1 MIVLSIPA
9 HWHVHIVFVIIAV
22 AALLMATNR
31 VRYDMIA
38 IMVMLALMLTGVT
51 TVGSALSGFGNTVVV
66 LIAGLLVVGEMLDR
80 TGVARFVGDW
90 IADHSQGSKTKLLI
104 MLMLACA
111 MLSAVMSS
119 TAVVAI
125 FIPIVMRIARH
136 TANNPGKLLLPMS
149 YAALVSGML
158 TLIATP
164 PNLVISGALSSQGF
178 QPLGFFSFSIMGAVV
193 LAGLMVYMVSVGKH
207 WLPDS
212 GKDET
217 LSVQRTIQALWDEYR
232 VNRELVYLQIGP
244 DSPLHGKTIAQSEL
258 YNRHGLRILDLSQ
271 RVRGWR
277 ELKAGVS
284 PDIVLHSDD
293 VLHVAIPADQLD
305 TVKQTYQLFG
315 FHPSQL
321 EAQYRSW
328 EFGAVSVLIHP
339 ESRLIGK
346 TIRETRFRDRYGL
359 DVFGV
364 RRNRGS
370 VEQFQDLIL
379 QPSDSLLVTGPWAKI
394 THLQQ
399 QNHDFVVLEKPAEA
413 SEVVPAFQKMPVA
426 LGITT
431 LMVLSSVFNWMPL
444 VASVL
449 IAALAA
455 VVTRC
460 LSAADAYRAIHWQSL
475 VLLAGML
482 PLADALQQTGGT
494 TLIVESLLHVAEGAS
509 PQTLLVMVFFITA
522 LLTNILSNTA
532 SAVLMAPIAISLA
545 QQLGVSPY
553 PLALTVLFAAS
564 AAFMTP
570 IASPIV
576 TLIVEPGKYRFS
588 DFIKLGTPML
598 LWVFSCCYL
607 LIPLFFPW

>member
-1 MIVLSIPA
+1 MFSVP
-9 HWHVHIVFVIIAV
+9 VHLHAQSVFIIIAV
-22 AALLMATNR
+22 AALLMTTNR
-31 VRYDMIA
+31 VRYDLIA
-38 IMVMLALMLTGVT
+38 VVVILALMLTGILPVNA
-51 TVGSALSGFGNTVVV
+51 ALSGFGNPVVI
-66 LIAGLLVVGEMLDR
+66 LIAGLLIVGEMLDR

-90 IADHSQGSKTKLLI
+90 IGEHSQGSQSRLLI

-111 MLSAVMSS
+111 LLSAVMSS

-125 FIPIVMRIARH
+125 FIPIVMRIARRSH
-136 TANNPGKLLLPMS
+136 GGAGQLLLPMS

-164 PNLVISGALSSQGF
+164 PNLVISGELSNQGF
-178 QPLGFFSFSIMGAVV
+178 QPLGFFSFSAIGIVV
-193 LAGLMVYMVSVGKH
+193 LAGLMLYMVVIGKH
-207 WLPDS
+207 WLPKADS
-212 GKDET
+212 TDT
-217 LSVQRTIQALWDEYR
+217 TSMRRSIQALWDEYR
-232 VNRELVYLQIGP
+232 VDRELIYLQIGP

-258 YNRHGLRILDLSQ
+258 YKRYGLRVLDLSQ

-293 VLHVAIPADQLD
+293 VLHVAIPSSQLD
-305 TVKQTYQLFG
+305 EAKQANQLFV

-321 EAQYRSW
+321 ETQYRSW

-339 ESRLIGK
+339 DSKLIGK
-346 TIRETRFRDRYGL
+346 SIREAQFRDRYGL

-364 RRNRGS
+364 RRNRQS
-370 VEQFQDLIL
+370 IEHFQDLLL
-379 QPSDSLLVTGPWAKI
+379 QPSDSLLVTGPWARI

-399 QNHDFVVLEKPAEA
+399 QNHDFVVLETPAEA
-413 SEVVPAFQKMPVA
+413 SDVVPAFQKMPAA
-426 LGITT
+426 LIITT
-431 LMVLSSVFNWMPL
+431 LMVLSSVFNWLPL

-449 IAALAA
+449 LAAIAAI
-455 VVTRC
+455 VTRC
-460 LSAADAYRAIHWQSL
+460 LNAADAYRAIHWQSL

-494 TLIVESLLHVAEGAS
+494 GMIVDGLLGIAENAS
-509 PQTLLVMVFFITA
+509 AQTVLVMVFFLTA
-522 LLTNILSNTA
+522 LMTNILSNTA

-553 PLALTVLFAAS
+553 PLAITVLFAAS

-588 DFIKLGTPML
+588 DFIRLGSPML
-598 LWVFSCCYL
+598 LWVFACCYL
-607 LIPLFFPW
+607 LIPIAFPW

>member
-1 MIVLSIPA
+1 MFSVP
-9 HWHVHIVFVIIAV
+9 VHLHAQSVFIIIAV
-22 AALLMATNR
+22 AALLMTTNR
-31 VRYDMIA
+31 VRYDLIA
-38 IMVMLALMLTGVT
+38 VVVILALMLTGILPVNA
-51 TVGSALSGFGNTVVV
+51 ALSGFGNPVVI
-66 LIAGLLVVGEMLDR
+66 LIAGLLIVGEMLDR

-90 IADHSQGSKTKLLI
+90 IGEHSQGSQSRLLI

-111 MLSAVMSS
+111 LLSAVMSS

-125 FIPIVMRIARH
+125 FIPIVMRIARRSH
-136 TANNPGKLLLPMS
+136 GGAGQLLLPMS

-164 PNLVISGALSSQGF
+164 PNLVISGELSNQGF
-178 QPLGFFSFSIMGAVV
+178 QPLGFFSFSAIGIVV
-193 LAGLMVYMVSVGKH
+193 LAGLMLYMVVIGKH
-207 WLPDS
+207 WLPKADS
-212 GKDET
+212 TDT
-217 LSVQRTIQALWDEYR
+217 TSMRRSIQALWDEYR
-232 VNRELVYLQIGP
+232 VDRELIYLQIGP

-258 YNRHGLRILDLSQ
+258 YKRYGLRVLDLSQ

-293 VLHVAIPADQLD
+293 VLHVAIPSSQLD
-305 TVKQTYQLFG
+305 EAKQANQLFV

-321 EAQYRSW
+321 ETQYRSW

-339 ESRLIGK
+339 DSKLIGK
-346 TIRETRFRDRYGL
+346 SIREAQFRDRYGL

-364 RRNRGS
+364 RRNRQS
-370 VEQFQDLIL
+370 IEHFQDLLL
-379 QPSDSLLVTGPWAKI
+379 QPSDSLLVTGPWARI

-399 QNHDFVVLEKPAEA
+399 QNHDFVVLETPAEA
-413 SEVVPAFQKMPVA
+413 SDVVPAFQKMPAA
-426 LGITT
+426 LIITT
-431 LMVLSSVFNWMPL
+431 LMVLSSVFNWLPL

-449 IAALAA
+449 LAAIAAI
-455 VVTRC
+455 VTRC
-460 LSAADAYRAIHWQSL
+460 LNAADAYRAIHWQSL

-494 TLIVESLLHVAEGAS
+494 GMIVDGLLGIAENAS
-509 PQTLLVMVFFITA
+509 AQTVLVMVFFLTA
-522 LLTNILSNTA
+522 LMTNILSNTA

-553 PLALTVLFAAS
+553 PLAITVLFAAS

-588 DFIKLGTPML
+588 DFIRLGSPML
-598 LWVFSCCYL
+598 LWVFACCYV
-607 LIPLFFPW
+607 LIPIAFPW

>member
-1 MIVLSIPA
+1 MFSVP
-9 HWHVHIVFVIIAV
+9 VHLHAQSVFIIIAV
-22 AALLMATNR
+22 AALLMTTNR
-31 VRYDMIA
+31 VRYDLIA
-38 IMVMLALMLTGVT
+38 VVVILALMLTGILPVNA
-51 TVGSALSGFGNTVVV
+51 ALSGFGNPVVI
-66 LIAGLLVVGEMLDR
+66 LIAGLLIVGEMLDR

-90 IADHSQGSKTKLLI
+90 IGEHSQGSQSRLLI

-111 MLSAVMSS
+111 LLSAVMSS

-125 FIPIVMRIARH
+125 FIPIVMRIARRSH
-136 TANNPGKLLLPMS
+136 GGAGQLLLPMS

-164 PNLVISGALSSQGF
+164 PNLVISGELSNQGF
-178 QPLGFFSFSIMGAVV
+178 QPLGFFSFSAIGIVV
-193 LAGLMVYMVSVGKH
+193 LAGLMLYMVVIGKH
-207 WLPDS
+207 LLPKADS
-212 GKDET
+212 TDT
-217 LSVQRTIQALWDEYR
+217 TSMRRSIQALWDEYR
-232 VNRELVYLQIGP
+232 VDRELIYLQIGP

-258 YNRHGLRILDLSQ
+258 YKRYGLRVLDLSQ

-293 VLHVAIPADQLD
+293 VLHVAIPSSQLD
-305 TVKQTYQLFG
+305 EAKQANQLFV

-321 EAQYRSW
+321 ETQYRSW

-339 ESRLIGK
+339 DSKLIGK
-346 TIRETRFRDRYGL
+346 SIREAQFRDRYGL

-364 RRNRGS
+364 RRNRQS
-370 VEQFQDLIL
+370 IEHFQDLLL
-379 QPSDSLLVTGPWAKI
+379 QPSDSLLVTGPWARI

-399 QNHDFVVLEKPAEA
+399 QNHDFVVLETPAEA
-413 SEVVPAFQKMPVA
+413 SDVVPAFQKMPSA
-426 LGITT
+426 LIITT
-431 LMVLSSVFNWMPL
+431 LMVLSSVFNWLPL

-449 IAALAA
+449 LAAIAAI
-455 VVTRC
+455 VTRC
-460 LSAADAYRAIHWQSL
+460 LNAADAYRAIHWQSL

-494 TLIVESLLHVAEGAS
+494 GMIVDGLLGIAENAS
-509 PQTLLVMVFFITA
+509 AQTVLVMVFFLTA
-522 LLTNILSNTA
+522 LMTNILSNTA

-553 PLALTVLFAAS
+553 PLAITVLFAAS

-588 DFIKLGTPML
+588 DFIRLGSPML
-598 LWVFSCCYL
+598 LWVFACCYV
-607 LIPLFFPW
+607 LIPIAFPW

>member
-1 MIVLSIPA
+1 MFSVP
-9 HWHVHIVFVIIAV
+9 VHLHAQSVFIIIAV
-22 AALLMATNR
+22 AALLMTTNR
-31 VRYDMIA
+31 VRYDLIA
-38 IMVMLALMLTGVT
+38 VVVILALMLTGILPVNA
-51 TVGSALSGFGNTVVV
+51 ALSGFGNPVVI
-66 LIAGLLVVGEMLDR
+66 LIAGLLIVGEMLDR

-90 IADHSQGSKTKLLI
+90 IGEHSQGSQSRLLI

-111 MLSAVMSS
+111 LLSAVMSS

-125 FIPIVMRIARH
+125 FIPIVMRIARRSH
-136 TANNPGKLLLPMS
+136 GGAGQLLLPMS

-164 PNLVISGALSSQGF
+164 PNLVISGELSNQGF
-178 QPLGFFSFSIMGAVV
+178 QPLGFFSFSAIGIVV
-193 LAGLMVYMVSVGKH
+193 LAGLMLYMVVVGKH
-207 WLPDS
+207 WLPKADS
-212 GKDET
+212 TDT
-217 LSVQRTIQALWDEYR
+217 ASMRRSIQALWDEYR
-232 VNRELVYLQIGP
+232 VDRELIYLQIGP

-258 YNRHGLRILDLSQ
+258 YKRYGLRVLDLSQ

-293 VLHVAIPADQLD
+293 VLHVAIPASQLD
-305 TVKQTYQLFG
+305 EAKQANQLFV

-321 EAQYRSW
+321 ETQYRSW

-339 ESRLIGK
+339 DSKLIGK
-346 TIRETRFRDRYGL
+346 SIREAQFRDRYGL

-364 RRNRGS
+364 RRNRQS
-370 VEQFQDLIL
+370 IEHFQDLLL
-379 QPSDSLLVTGPWAKI
+379 QPSDSLLVTGPWARI

-399 QNHDFVVLEKPAEA
+399 QNHDFVVLETPAEA
-413 SEVVPAFQKMPVA
+413 SDVVPAFQKMPAA
-426 LGITT
+426 LIITT
-431 LMVLSSVFNWMPL
+431 LMVLSSVFNWLPL

-449 IAALAA
+449 LAAIAAI
-455 VVTRC
+455 VTRC
-460 LSAADAYRAIHWQSL
+460 LNAADAYRAIHWQSL

-494 TLIVESLLHVAEGAS
+494 GMIVDGLLGIAENAS
-509 PQTLLVMVFFITA
+509 AQTVLVMVFFLTA
-522 LLTNILSNTA
+522 LMTNILSNTA

-553 PLALTVLFAAS
+553 PLAITVLFAAS

-588 DFIKLGTPML
+588 DFIRLGSPML
-598 LWVFSCCYL
+598 LWVFACCYV
-607 LIPLFFPW
+607 LIPIAFPW

>member
-1 MIVLSIPA
+1 MT
-9 HWHVHIVFVIIAV
+9 
-22 AALLMATNR
+22 TNR
-31 VRYDMIA
+31 VRYDLIA
-38 IMVMLALMLTGVT
+38 VVVILALMLTGILPVNA
-51 TVGSALSGFGNTVVV
+51 ALSGFGNPVVI
-66 LIAGLLVVGEMLDR
+66 LIAGLLIVGEMLDR

-90 IADHSQGSKTKLLI
+90 IGEHSQGSQSRLLI

-111 MLSAVMSS
+111 LLSAVMSS

-125 FIPIVMRIARH
+125 FIPIVMRIARRNH
-136 TANNPGKLLLPMS
+136 GGAGQLLLPMS

-164 PNLVISGALSSQGF
+164 PNLVISGELSNQGF
-178 QPLGFFSFSIMGAVV
+178 QPLEFFSFSAIGIVV
-193 LAGLMVYMVSVGKH
+193 LAGLMLYMVVIGRH
-207 WLPDS
+207 WLPKADS
-212 GKDET
+212 TDT
-217 LSVQRTIQALWDEYR
+217 TSMRRSIQALWDEYR
-232 VNRELVYLQIGP
+232 VDRELIYLQIGP

-258 YNRHGLRILDLSQ
+258 YKRYGLRVLDLSQ

-293 VLHVAIPADQLD
+293 VLHVAIPASQLD
-305 TVKQTYQLFG
+305 EAKQANQLFV

-321 EAQYRSW
+321 ETQYRSW

-339 ESRLIGK
+339 DSKLIGK
-346 TIRETRFRDRYGL
+346 SIREAQFRDRYGL

-364 RRNRGS
+364 RRNRQS
-370 VEQFQDLIL
+370 IEHFQDLLL
-379 QPSDSLLVTGPWAKI
+379 QPSDSLLVTGPWARI

-399 QNHDFVVLEKPAEA
+399 QNHDFVVLETPAEA
-413 SEVVPAFQKMPVA
+413 SDVVPAFQKMPAA
-426 LGITT
+426 LIITT
-431 LMVLSSVFNWMPL
+431 LMVLSSVFNWLPL

-449 IAALAA
+449 LAAIAAI
-455 VVTRC
+455 VTRC
-460 LSAADAYRAIHWQSL
+460 LNAADAYRAIHWQSL

-482 PLADALQQTGGT
+482 PLADALQLTGGT
-494 TLIVESLLHVAEGAS
+494 GVIVDGLLGVAENAS
-509 PQTLLVMVFFITA
+509 AQTVLVMVFFLTA
-522 LLTNILSNTA
+522 LMTNILSNTA

-553 PLALTVLFAAS
+553 PLAITVLFAAS

-588 DFIKLGTPML
+588 DFIRLGSPML
-598 LWVFSCCYL
+598 LWVFACCYV
-607 LIPLFFPW
+607 LIPIAFPW

>member
-1 MIVLSIPA
+1 MFSVP
-9 HWHVHIVFVIIAV
+9 VHLHAQSVFIIIAV
-22 AALLMATNR
+22 AALLMTTNR
-31 VRYDMIA
+31 VRYDLIA
-38 IMVMLALMLTGVT
+38 VVVILALMLTGILPVNA
-51 TVGSALSGFGNTVVV
+51 ALSGFGNPVVI
-66 LIAGLLVVGEMLDR
+66 LIAGLLIVGEMLDR

-90 IADHSQGSKTKLLI
+90 IGEHSQGSQSRLLI

-111 MLSAVMSS
+111 LLSAVMSS

-125 FIPIVMRIARH
+125 FIPIVMRIARRSH
-136 TANNPGKLLLPMS
+136 SGAGQLLLPMS

-164 PNLVISGALSSQGF
+164 PNLVISGELSNQGF
-178 QPLGFFSFSIMGAVV
+178 QPLGFFSFSAIGIVV
-193 LAGLMVYMVSVGKH
+193 LAGLMLYMVVIGKH
-207 WLPDS
+207 WLPKADS
-212 GKDET
+212 TDT
-217 LSVQRTIQALWDEYR
+217 ASVRRSIQALWDEYR
-232 VNRELVYLQIGP
+232 VDRELIYLQIGP

-258 YNRHGLRILDLSQ
+258 YKRYGLRVLDLSQ

-293 VLHVAIPADQLD
+293 VLHVAIPSSQLD
-305 TVKQTYQLFG
+305 EAKQANQLFV

-321 EAQYRSW
+321 ETQYRSW

-339 ESRLIGK
+339 DSKLIGK
-346 TIRETRFRDRYGL
+346 SIREAQFRDRYGL

-364 RRNRGS
+364 RRNRQS
-370 VEQFQDLIL
+370 IEHFQDLLL
-379 QPSDSLLVTGPWAKI
+379 QPSDSLLVTGPWARI

-399 QNHDFVVLEKPAEA
+399 QNHDFVVLETPAEA
-413 SEVVPAFQKMPVA
+413 SDVVPAFQKMPAA
-426 LGITT
+426 LIITT
-431 LMVLSSVFNWMPL
+431 LMVLSSVFNWLPL

-449 IAALAA
+449 LAAIAAI
-455 VVTRC
+455 VTRC
-460 LSAADAYRAIHWQSL
+460 LNAADAYRAIHWQSL

-494 TLIVESLLHVAEGAS
+494 GMIVDGLLGIAENAS
-509 PQTLLVMVFFITA
+509 AQTVLVMVFFLTA
-522 LLTNILSNTA
+522 LMTNILSNTA

-553 PLALTVLFAAS
+553 PLAITVLFAAS

-588 DFIKLGTPML
+588 DFIRLGSPML
-598 LWVFSCCYL
+598 LWVFACCYV
-607 LIPLFFPW
+607 LIPMAFPW

>member
-1 MIVLSIPA
+1 MFSVP
-9 HWHVHIVFVIIAV
+9 VHLHAQSVFIIIAV
-22 AALLMATNR
+22 AALLMTTNR
-31 VRYDMIA
+31 VRYDLIA
-38 IMVMLALMLTGVT
+38 VVVILALMLTGILPVNA
-51 TVGSALSGFGNTVVV
+51 ALSGFGNPVVI
-66 LIAGLLVVGEMLDR
+66 LIAGLLIVGEMLDR

-90 IADHSQGSKTKLLI
+90 IGEHSQGSQSRLLI

-111 MLSAVMSS
+111 LLSAVMSS

-125 FIPIVMRIARH
+125 FIPIVMRIARRSH
-136 TANNPGKLLLPMS
+136 GGAGQLLLPMS

-164 PNLVISGALSSQGF
+164 PNLVISGELSNQGF
-178 QPLGFFSFSIMGAVV
+178 QPLGFFSFSAIGIVV
-193 LAGLMVYMVSVGKH
+193 LAGLMLYMVVIGKH
-207 WLPDS
+207 LLPKADS
-212 GKDET
+212 TDT
-217 LSVQRTIQALWDEYR
+217 TSMRRSIQALWDEYR
-232 VNRELVYLQIGP
+232 VDRELIYLQIGP

-258 YNRHGLRILDLSQ
+258 YKRYGLRVLDLSQ

-293 VLHVAIPADQLD
+293 VLHVAIPSSQLD
-305 TVKQTYQLFG
+305 EAKQANQLFV

-321 EAQYRSW
+321 ETQYRSW

-339 ESRLIGK
+339 DSKLIGK
-346 TIRETRFRDRYGL
+346 SIREAQFRDRYGL

-364 RRNRGS
+364 RRNRQS
-370 VEQFQDLIL
+370 IEHFQDLLL
-379 QPSDSLLVTGPWAKI
+379 QPSDSLLVTGPWARI

-399 QNHDFVVLEKPAEA
+399 QNHDFVVLETPAEA
-413 SEVVPAFQKMPVA
+413 SDVVPAFQKMPAA
-426 LGITT
+426 LIITT
-431 LMVLSSVFNWMPL
+431 LMVLSSVFNWLPL

-449 IAALAA
+449 LAAIAAI
-455 VVTRC
+455 VTRC
-460 LSAADAYRAIHWQSL
+460 LNAADAYRAIHWQSL

-494 TLIVESLLHVAEGAS
+494 GVIVDGLLSIAENAS
-509 PQTLLVMVFFITA
+509 AQTVLVMVFFLTA
-522 LLTNILSNTA
+522 LMTNILSNTA

-553 PLALTVLFAAS
+553 PLAITVLFAAS

-588 DFIKLGTPML
+588 DFIRLGSPML
-598 LWVFSCCYL
+598 LWVFACCYV
-607 LIPLFFPW
+607 LIPIAFPW

>member
-1 MIVLSIPA
+1 MFSVP
-9 HWHVHIVFVIIAV
+9 VHLHAQSVFIIIAV
-22 AALLMATNR
+22 AALLMTTNR
-31 VRYDMIA
+31 VRYDLIA
-38 IMVMLALMLTGVT
+38 VVVILALMLTGILPVNA
-51 TVGSALSGFGNTVVV
+51 ALSGFGNPVVI
-66 LIAGLLVVGEMLDR
+66 LIAGLLIVGEMLDR

-90 IADHSQGSKTKLLI
+90 IGEHSQGSQSRLLI

-111 MLSAVMSS
+111 LLSAVMSS

-125 FIPIVMRIARH
+125 FIPIVMRIARRSH
-136 TANNPGKLLLPMS
+136 GGAGQLLLPMS

-164 PNLVISGALSSQGF
+164 PNLVISGELSNQGF
-178 QPLGFFSFSIMGAVV
+178 QPLGFFSFSAIGIVV
-193 LAGLMVYMVSVGKH
+193 LAGLMLYMVVVGKH
-207 WLPDS
+207 WLPKADS
-212 GKDET
+212 TDT
-217 LSVQRTIQALWDEYR
+217 TSMRRSIQALWDEYR
-232 VNRELVYLQIGP
+232 VDRELIYLQIGP

-258 YNRHGLRILDLSQ
+258 YKRYGLRVLDLSQ

-293 VLHVAIPADQLD
+293 VLHVAIPASQLD
-305 TVKQTYQLFG
+305 EAKQANQLFV

-321 EAQYRSW
+321 ETQYRSW

-339 ESRLIGK
+339 DSKLIGK
-346 TIRETRFRDRYGL
+346 SIREAQFRDRYGL

-364 RRNRGS
+364 RRNRQS
-370 VEQFQDLIL
+370 IEHFQDLLL
-379 QPSDSLLVTGPWAKI
+379 QPSDSLLVTGPWARI

-399 QNHDFVVLEKPAEA
+399 QNHDFVVLETPAEA
-413 SEVVPAFQKMPVA
+413 SDVVPAFQKMPAA
-426 LGITT
+426 LIITT
-431 LMVLSSVFNWMPL
+431 LMVLSSVFNWLPL

-449 IAALAA
+449 LAAIAAI
-455 VVTRC
+455 VTRC
-460 LSAADAYRAIHWQSL
+460 LNAADAYRAIHWQSL

-494 TLIVESLLHVAEGAS
+494 GVIVDGLLNIAENAS
-509 PQTLLVMVFFITA
+509 AQTVLVMVFFLTA
-522 LLTNILSNTA
+522 LMTNILSNTA

-553 PLALTVLFAAS
+553 PLAITVLFAAS

-588 DFIKLGTPML
+588 DFIRLGSPML
-598 LWVFSCCYL
+598 LWVFACCYV
-607 LIPLFFPW
+607 LIPIAFPW

>member
-1 MIVLSIPA
+1 MFSVP
-9 HWHVHIVFVIIAV
+9 VHLHAQSVFIIIAV
-22 AALLMATNR
+22 AALLMTTNR
-31 VRYDMIA
+31 VRYDLIA
-38 IMVMLALMLTGVT
+38 VVVILALMLTGILPVNA
-51 TVGSALSGFGNTVVV
+51 ALSGFGNPVVI
-66 LIAGLLVVGEMLDR
+66 LIAGLLIVGEMLDR

-90 IADHSQGSKTKLLI
+90 IGEHSQGSQSRLLI

-111 MLSAVMSS
+111 LLSAVMSS

-125 FIPIVMRIARH
+125 FIPIVMRIARRSH
-136 TANNPGKLLLPMS
+136 GGAGQLLLPMS

-164 PNLVISGALSSQGF
+164 PNLVISGELSNQGF
-178 QPLGFFSFSIMGAVV
+178 QPLGFFSFSAIGIVV
-193 LAGLMVYMVSVGKH
+193 LAGLMLYMVVIGKH
-207 WLPDS
+207 LLPKADS
-212 GKDET
+212 TDT
-217 LSVQRTIQALWDEYR
+217 TSMRRSIQALWDEYR
-232 VNRELVYLQIGP
+232 VDRELIYLQIGP

-258 YNRHGLRILDLSQ
+258 YKRYGLRVLDLSQ

-293 VLHVAIPADQLD
+293 VLHVAIPSSQLD
-305 TVKQTYQLFG
+305 EAKQANQLFV

-321 EAQYRSW
+321 ETQYRSW

-339 ESRLIGK
+339 DSKLIGK
-346 TIRETRFRDRYGL
+346 SIREAQFRDRYGL

-364 RRNRGS
+364 RRNRQS
-370 VEQFQDLIL
+370 IEHFQDLLL
-379 QPSDSLLVTGPWAKI
+379 QPSDSLLVTGPWARI

-399 QNHDFVVLEKPAEA
+399 QNHDFVVLETPAEA
-413 SEVVPAFQKMPVA
+413 SDVVPAFQKMPA
-426 LGITT
+426 AMIITT
-431 LMVLSSVFNWMPL
+431 LMVLSSVFNWLPL

-449 IAALAA
+449 LAAIAAI
-455 VVTRC
+455 VTRC
-460 LSAADAYRAIHWQSL
+460 LNAADAYRAIHWQSL

-494 TLIVESLLHVAEGAS
+494 GMIVDGLLGIAENAS
-509 PQTLLVMVFFITA
+509 AQTVLVMVFFLTA
-522 LLTNILSNTA
+522 LMTNILSNTA

-553 PLALTVLFAAS
+553 PLAITVLFAAS

-588 DFIKLGTPML
+588 DFIRLGSPML
-598 LWVFSCCYL
+598 LWVFACCYV
-607 LIPLFFPW
+607 LIPIAFPW

>member
-1 MIVLSIPA
+1 MFSVP
-9 HWHVHIVFVIIAV
+9 VHLHAQSVFIIIAA
-22 AALLMATNR
+22 AALLMTTNR
-31 VRYDMIA
+31 VRYDLIA
-38 IMVMLALMLTGVT
+38 VVVILALMLTGILPVNA
-51 TVGSALSGFGNTVVV
+51 ALSGFGNPVVI
-66 LIAGLLVVGEMLDR
+66 LIAGLLIVGEMLDR

-90 IADHSQGSKTKLLI
+90 IGEHSQGSQSRLLI

-111 MLSAVMSS
+111 LLSAVMSS

-125 FIPIVMRIARH
+125 FIPIVMRIARRSH
-136 TANNPGKLLLPMS
+136 GGAGQLLLPMS

-164 PNLVISGALSSQGF
+164 PNLVISGELSNQGF
-178 QPLGFFSFSIMGAVV
+178 QPLGFFSFSAIGIVV
-193 LAGLMVYMVSVGKH
+193 LAGLMLYMVVIGKH
-207 WLPDS
+207 LLPKADS
-212 GKDET
+212 TDT
-217 LSVQRTIQALWDEYR
+217 TSMRRSIQALWDEYR
-232 VNRELVYLQIGP
+232 VDRELIYLQIGP

-258 YNRHGLRILDLSQ
+258 YKRYGLRVLDLSQ

-293 VLHVAIPADQLD
+293 VLHVAIPSSQLD
-305 TVKQTYQLFG
+305 EAKQANQLFV

-321 EAQYRSW
+321 ETQYRSW

-339 ESRLIGK
+339 DSKLIGK
-346 TIRETRFRDRYGL
+346 SIREAQFRDRYGL

-364 RRNRGS
+364 RRNRQS
-370 VEQFQDLIL
+370 IEHFQDLLL
-379 QPSDSLLVTGPWAKI
+379 QPSDSLLVTGPWARI

-399 QNHDFVVLEKPAEA
+399 QNHDFVVLETPAEA
-413 SEVVPAFQKMPVA
+413 SDVVPAFQKMPAA
-426 LGITT
+426 LIITT
-431 LMVLSSVFNWMPL
+431 LMVLSSVFNWLPL

-449 IAALAA
+449 LAAIAAI
-455 VVTRC
+455 VTRC
-460 LSAADAYRAIHWQSL
+460 LNAADAYRAIHWQSL

-494 TLIVESLLHVAEGAS
+494 GMIVDGLLGIAENAS
-509 PQTLLVMVFFITA
+509 AQTVLVMVFFLTA
-522 LLTNILSNTA
+522 LMTNILSNTA

-553 PLALTVLFAAS
+553 PLAITVLFAAS

-588 DFIKLGTPML
+588 DFIRLGSPML
-598 LWVFSCCYL
+598 LWVFACCYV
-607 LIPLFFPW
+607 LIPIAFPW

>member
-1 MIVLSIPA
+1 MFSVP
-9 HWHVHIVFVIIAV
+9 VHLHAQSVFIIIAV
-22 AALLMATNR
+22 AALLMTTNR
-31 VRYDMIA
+31 VRYDLIA
-38 IMVMLALMLTGVT
+38 VVVILALMLTGILPVNA
-51 TVGSALSGFGNTVVV
+51 ALSGFGNPVVI
-66 LIAGLLVVGEMLDR
+66 LIAGLLIVGEMLDR

-90 IADHSQGSKTKLLI
+90 IGEHSQGSQSRLLI

-111 MLSAVMSS
+111 LLSAVMSS

-125 FIPIVMRIARH
+125 FIPIVMRIARRSH
-136 TANNPGKLLLPMS
+136 GGAGQLLLPMS

-164 PNLVISGALSSQGF
+164 PNLVISGELSNQGF
-178 QPLGFFSFSIMGAVV
+178 QPLGFFSFSAIGIVV
-193 LAGLMVYMVSVGKH
+193 LAGLMLYMVVIGKH
-207 WLPDS
+207 LLPKADS
-212 GKDET
+212 TDT
-217 LSVQRTIQALWDEYR
+217 TSMRRSIQALWDEYR
-232 VNRELVYLQIGP
+232 VDRELIYLQIGP

-258 YNRHGLRILDLSQ
+258 YKRYGLRVLDLSQ

-293 VLHVAIPADQLD
+293 VLHVAIPSSQLD
-305 TVKQTYQLFG
+305 EAKQANQLFV

-321 EAQYRSW
+321 ETQYRSW

-339 ESRLIGK
+339 DSKLIGK
-346 TIRETRFRDRYGL
+346 SIREAQFRDRYGL

-364 RRNRGS
+364 RRNRQS
-370 VEQFQDLIL
+370 IEHFQDLLL
-379 QPSDSLLVTGPWAKI
+379 QPSDSLLVTGPWARI

-399 QNHDFVVLEKPAEA
+399 QNHDFVVLETPAEA
-413 SEVVPAFQKMPVA
+413 SDVVPAFQKMPAA
-426 LGITT
+426 LIITT
-431 LMVLSSVFNWMPL
+431 LMVLSSVFNWLPL

-449 IAALAA
+449 LAAIAAI
-455 VVTRC
+455 VTRC
-460 LSAADAYRAIHWQSL
+460 LNAADAYRAIHWQSL

-494 TLIVESLLHVAEGAS
+494 GVIVDGLLGIAENAS
-509 PQTLLVMVFFITA
+509 AQTVLVMVFFLTA
-522 LLTNILSNTA
+522 LMTNILSNTA

-553 PLALTVLFAAS
+553 PLAITVLFAAS

-588 DFIKLGTPML
+588 DFIRLGSPML
-598 LWVFSCCYL
+598 LWVFACCYV
-607 LIPLFFPW
+607 LIPIAFPW

>member
-1 MIVLSIPA
+1 MFSVP
-9 HWHVHIVFVIIAV
+9 VHLHAQSVFLIIAV
-22 AALLMATNR
+22 AALLMTTNR
-31 VRYDMIA
+31 VRYDLIA
-38 IMVMLALMLTGVT
+38 VVVILALMLTGILPVNA
-51 TVGSALSGFGNTVVV
+51 ALSGFGNPVVI
-66 LIAGLLVVGEMLDR
+66 LIAGLLIVGEMLDR
-80 TGVARFVGDW
+80 AGVARFVGDW
-90 IADHSQGSKTKLLI
+90 IGEHSQGSQSRLLI

-111 MLSAVMSS
+111 LLSAVMSS

-125 FIPIVMRIARH
+125 FIPIVMRIARRSH
-136 TANNPGKLLLPMS
+136 GGAGQLLLPMS

-164 PNLVISGALSSQGF
+164 PNLVISGELSNQGF
-178 QPLGFFSFSIMGAVV
+178 QPLGFFSFSAIGIVV
-193 LAGLMVYMVSVGKH
+193 LAGLMLYMVVIGKH
-207 WLPDS
+207 LLPKADS
-212 GKDET
+212 TDT
-217 LSVQRTIQALWDEYR
+217 TSMRRSIQALWDEYR
-232 VNRELVYLQIGP
+232 VDRELIYLQIGP

-258 YNRHGLRILDLSQ
+258 YKRYGLRVLDLSQ

-293 VLHVAIPADQLD
+293 VLHVAIPSSQLD
-305 TVKQTYQLFG
+305 EAKQANQLFV

-321 EAQYRSW
+321 ETQYRSW

-339 ESRLIGK
+339 DSKLIGK
-346 TIRETRFRDRYGL
+346 SIREAQFRDRYGL

-364 RRNRGS
+364 RRNRQS
-370 VEQFQDLIL
+370 IEHFQDLLL
-379 QPSDSLLVTGPWAKI
+379 QPSDSLLVTGPWARI

-399 QNHDFVVLEKPAEA
+399 QNHDFVVLETPAEA
-413 SEVVPAFQKMPVA
+413 SDVVPAFQKMPAA
-426 LGITT
+426 LIITT
-431 LMVLSSVFNWMPL
+431 LMVLSSVFNWLPL

-449 IAALAA
+449 LAAIAAI
-455 VVTRC
+455 VTRC
-460 LSAADAYRAIHWQSL
+460 LNAADAYRAIHWQSL

-494 TLIVESLLHVAEGAS
+494 GVIVDGLLSIAENAS
-509 PQTLLVMVFFITA
+509 AQTVLVMVFFLTA
-522 LLTNILSNTA
+522 LMTNILSNTA

-553 PLALTVLFAAS
+553 PLAITVLFAVS

-588 DFIKLGTPML
+588 DFIRLGSPML
-598 LWVFSCCYL
+598 LWVFACCYL
-607 LIPLFFPW
+607 LIPIAFPW

>member
-1 MIVLSIPA
+1 MFSVP
-9 HWHVHIVFVIIAV
+9 VHLHAQSVFIIIAV
-22 AALLMATNR
+22 AALLMTTNR
-31 VRYDMIA
+31 VRYDLIA
-38 IMVMLALMLTGVT
+38 VVVILALMLTGILPVNA
-51 TVGSALSGFGNTVVV
+51 ALSGFGNPVVI
-66 LIAGLLVVGEMLDR
+66 LIAGLLIVGEMLDR

-90 IADHSQGSKTKLLI
+90 IGEHSQGSQSRLLI

-111 MLSAVMSS
+111 LLSAVMSS

-125 FIPIVMRIARH
+125 FIPIVMRIARRSH
-136 TANNPGKLLLPMS
+136 GGAGQLLLPMS

-164 PNLVISGALSSQGF
+164 PNLVISGELSNQGF
-178 QPLGFFSFSIMGAVV
+178 QPLGFFSFSAIGIVV
-193 LAGLMVYMVSVGKH
+193 LAGLMLYMVVIGKH
-207 WLPDS
+207 LLPKADS
-212 GKDET
+212 TDT
-217 LSVQRTIQALWDEYR
+217 TSMRRSIQALWDEYR
-232 VNRELVYLQIGP
+232 VDRELIYLQIGP

-258 YNRHGLRILDLSQ
+258 YKRYGLRVLDLSQ

-293 VLHVAIPADQLD
+293 VLHVAIPSSQLD
-305 TVKQTYQLFG
+305 EAKQANQLFV

-321 EAQYRSW
+321 ETQYRSW

-339 ESRLIGK
+339 DSKLIGK
-346 TIRETRFRDRYGL
+346 SIREAQFRDRYGL

-364 RRNRGS
+364 RRNRQS
-370 VEQFQDLIL
+370 IEHFQDLLL
-379 QPSDSLLVTGPWAKI
+379 QPSDSLLVTGPWARI

-399 QNHDFVVLEKPAEA
+399 QNHDFVVLETPAEA
-413 SEVVPAFQKMPVA
+413 SDVVPAFQKTPAA
-426 LGITT
+426 LIITT
-431 LMVLSSVFNWMPL
+431 LMVLSSVFNWLPL

-449 IAALAA
+449 LAAIAAI
-455 VVTRC
+455 VTRC
-460 LSAADAYRAIHWQSL
+460 LNAADAYRAIHWQSL

-494 TLIVESLLHVAEGAS
+494 GVIVDGLLSIAENAS
-509 PQTLLVMVFFITA
+509 AQTVLVMVFFLTA
-522 LLTNILSNTA
+522 LMTNILSNTA

-553 PLALTVLFAAS
+553 PLAITVLFAAS

-588 DFIKLGTPML
+588 DFIRLGSPML
-598 LWVFSCCYL
+598 LWVFACCYL
-607 LIPLFFPW
+607 LIPIAFPW

>member
-1 MIVLSIPA
+1 MFSVP
-9 HWHVHIVFVIIAV
+9 VHLHAQSVFIIIAV
-22 AALLMATNR
+22 AALLMTTNR
-31 VRYDMIA
+31 VRYDLIA
-38 IMVMLALMLTGVT
+38 VVVILALMLTGILPVNA
-51 TVGSALSGFGNTVVV
+51 ALSGFGNPVVI
-66 LIAGLLVVGEMLDR
+66 LIAGLLIVGEMLDR

-90 IADHSQGSKTKLLI
+90 IGEHSQGSQSRLLI

-111 MLSAVMSS
+111 LLSAVMSS

-125 FIPIVMRIARH
+125 FIPIVMRIARRSH
-136 TANNPGKLLLPMS
+136 GGAGQLLLPMS

-164 PNLVISGALSSQGF
+164 PNLVISGELSNQGF
-178 QPLGFFSFSIMGAVV
+178 QPLGFFSFSAIGIVV
-193 LAGLMVYMVSVGKH
+193 LAGLMLYMVVIGKH
-207 WLPDS
+207 LLPKADS
-212 GKDET
+212 TDT
-217 LSVQRTIQALWDEYR
+217 TSMRRSIQALWDEYR
-232 VNRELVYLQIGP
+232 VDRELIYLQIGP

-258 YNRHGLRILDLSQ
+258 YKRYGLRVLDLSQ

-293 VLHVAIPADQLD
+293 VLHVAIPSSQLD
-305 TVKQTYQLFG
+305 EAKQANQLFV

-321 EAQYRSW
+321 ETQYRSW

-339 ESRLIGK
+339 DSKLIGK
-346 TIRETRFRDRYGL
+346 SIREAQFRDRYGL

-364 RRNRGS
+364 RRNRQS
-370 VEQFQDLIL
+370 IEHFQDLLL
-379 QPSDSLLVTGPWAKI
+379 QPSDSLLVTGPWARI

-399 QNHDFVVLEKPAEA
+399 QNHDFVVLETPAEA
-413 SEVVPAFQKMPVA
+413 SDVVPAFQKMPAA
-426 LGITT
+426 LIITT
-431 LMVLSSVFNWMPL
+431 LMVLSSVFNWLPL

-449 IAALAA
+449 LAAIAAI
-455 VVTRC
+455 VTRC
-460 LSAADAYRAIHWQSL
+460 LNAADAYRAIHWQSL

-494 TLIVESLLHVAEGAS
+494 GMIVDGLLGIAENAS
-509 PQTLLVMVFFITA
+509 AQTVLVMVFFLTA
-522 LLTNILSNTA
+522 LMTNILSNTA

-553 PLALTVLFAAS
+553 PLAITVLFAAS

-588 DFIKLGTPML
+588 DFIRLGSPML
-598 LWVFSCCYL
+598 LWVFACCYV
-607 LIPLFFPW
+607 LIPIAFPW

>member
-1 MIVLSIPA
+1 MFSVP
-9 HWHVHIVFVIIAV
+9 VHLHAQSVFIIIAV
-22 AALLMATNR
+22 AALLMTTNR
-31 VRYDMIA
+31 VRYDLIA
-38 IMVMLALMLTGVT
+38 VVVILALMLTGILPVNA
-51 TVGSALSGFGNTVVV
+51 ALSGFGNPVVI
-66 LIAGLLVVGEMLDR
+66 LIAGLLIVGEMLDR

-90 IADHSQGSKTKLLI
+90 IGEHSQGSQSRLLI

-111 MLSAVMSS
+111 LLSAVMSS

-125 FIPIVMRIARH
+125 FIPIVMRIARRSH
-136 TANNPGKLLLPMS
+136 GGAGQLLLPMS

-164 PNLVISGALSSQGF
+164 PNLVISGELSNQGF
-178 QPLGFFSFSIMGAVV
+178 QPLGFFSFSAIGIVV
-193 LAGLMVYMVSVGKH
+193 LAGLMLYMVVIGKH
-207 WLPDS
+207 LLPKADS
-212 GKDET
+212 TDT
-217 LSVQRTIQALWDEYR
+217 TSMRRSIQALWDEYR
-232 VNRELVYLQIGP
+232 VDRELIYLQIGP

-258 YNRHGLRILDLSQ
+258 YKRYGLRVLDLSQ

-293 VLHVAIPADQLD
+293 VLHVAIPSSQLDEAKQADQLF
-305 TVKQTYQLFG
+305 V

-321 EAQYRSW
+321 ETQYRSW

-339 ESRLIGK
+339 DSKLIGK
-346 TIRETRFRDRYGL
+346 SIREAQFRDRYGL

-364 RRNRGS
+364 RRNRQS
-370 VEQFQDLIL
+370 IEHFQDLLL
-379 QPSDSLLVTGPWAKI
+379 QPSDSLLVTGPWARI

-399 QNHDFVVLEKPAEA
+399 QNHDFVVLETPAEA
-413 SEVVPAFQKMPVA
+413 SDVVPAFQKMPAA
-426 LGITT
+426 LIITT
-431 LMVLSSVFNWMPL
+431 LMVLSSVFNWLPL

-449 IAALAA
+449 LAAIAAI
-455 VVTRC
+455 VTRC
-460 LSAADAYRAIHWQSL
+460 LNAADAYRAIHWQSL

-494 TLIVESLLHVAEGAS
+494 GMIVDGLLGIAENAS
-509 PQTLLVMVFFITA
+509 AQTVLVMVFFLTA
-522 LLTNILSNTA
+522 LMTNILSNTA

-553 PLALTVLFAAS
+553 PLAITVLFAAS

-588 DFIKLGTPML
+588 DFIRLGSPML
-598 LWVFSCCYL
+598 LWVFACCYV
-607 LIPLFFPW
+607 LIPIAFPW

>member
-1 MIVLSIPA
+1 MFSVP
-9 HWHVHIVFVIIAV
+9 VHLHAQSVFIIIAV
-22 AALLMATNR
+22 AALLMTTNR
-31 VRYDMIA
+31 VRYDLIA
-38 IMVMLALMLTGVT
+38 VVVILALMLTGILPVNA
-51 TVGSALSGFGNTVVV
+51 ALSGFGNPVVI
-66 LIAGLLVVGEMLDR
+66 LIAGLLIVGEMLDR

-90 IADHSQGSKTKLLI
+90 IGEHSQGSQSRLLI

-111 MLSAVMSS
+111 LLSAVMSS

-125 FIPIVMRIARH
+125 FIPIVMRIARRSH
-136 TANNPGKLLLPMS
+136 GGAGQLLLPMS

-164 PNLVISGALSSQGF
+164 PNLVISGELSNQGF
-178 QPLGFFSFSIMGAVV
+178 QPLGFFSFSAIGIVV
-193 LAGLMVYMVSVGKH
+193 LAGLMLYMVVIGKH
-207 WLPDS
+207 WLPKADS
-212 GKDET
+212 TDT
-217 LSVQRTIQALWDEYR
+217 TSMRRSIQALWDEYR
-232 VNRELVYLQIGP
+232 VDRELIYLQIGP

-258 YNRHGLRILDLSQ
+258 YKRYGLRVLDLSQ

-293 VLHVAIPADQLD
+293 VLHVAIPSSQLD
-305 TVKQTYQLFG
+305 EAKQANQLFV

-321 EAQYRSW
+321 ETQYRSW

-339 ESRLIGK
+339 DSKLIGK
-346 TIRETRFRDRYGL
+346 SIREAQFRDRYGL

-364 RRNRGS
+364 RRNRQS
-370 VEQFQDLIL
+370 IEHFQDLLL
-379 QPSDSLLVTGPWAKI
+379 QPSDSLLVTGPWARI

-399 QNHDFVVLEKPAEA
+399 QNHDFVVLETPAEA
-413 SEVVPAFQKMPVA
+413 SDVVPAFQKMPAA
-426 LGITT
+426 LIITT
-431 LMVLSSVFNWMPL
+431 LMVLSSVFNWLPL

-449 IAALAA
+449 LAAIAAI
-455 VVTRC
+455 VTRC
-460 LSAADAYRAIHWQSL
+460 LNAADAYRAIHWQSL

-494 TLIVESLLHVAEGAS
+494 GVIVDGLLSIAENAS
-509 PQTLLVMVFFITA
+509 AQTVLVMVFFLTA
-522 LLTNILSNTA
+522 LMTNILSNTA

-553 PLALTVLFAAS
+553 PLAITVLFAAS

-588 DFIKLGTPML
+588 DFIRLGSPML
-598 LWVFSCCYL
+598 LWVFACCYL
-607 LIPLFFPW
+607 LIPIAFPW

>member
-1 MIVLSIPA
+1 MFSVP
-9 HWHVHIVFVIIAV
+9 VHLHAQSVFIIIAV
-22 AALLMATNR
+22 AALLMTTNR
-31 VRYDMIA
+31 VRYDLIA
-38 IMVMLALMLTGVT
+38 VVVILALMMTGILPVNA
-51 TVGSALSGFGNTVVV
+51 ALSGFGNPVVI
-66 LIAGLLVVGEMLDR
+66 LIAGLLIVGEMLDR

-90 IADHSQGSKTKLLI
+90 IGEHSQGSQSRLLI

-111 MLSAVMSS
+111 LLSAVMSS

-125 FIPIVMRIARH
+125 FIPIVMRIARRSH
-136 TANNPGKLLLPMS
+136 GGAGQLLLPMS

-164 PNLVISGALSSQGF
+164 PNLVISGELSNQGF
-178 QPLGFFSFSIMGAVV
+178 QPLGFFSFSAIGIVV
-193 LAGLMVYMVSVGKH
+193 LAGLMLYMVVIGKH
-207 WLPDS
+207 LLPKADS
-212 GKDET
+212 TDT
-217 LSVQRTIQALWDEYR
+217 TSMRRSIQALWDEYR
-232 VNRELVYLQIGP
+232 VDRELIYLQIGP

-258 YNRHGLRILDLSQ
+258 YKRYGLRVLDLSQ

-293 VLHVAIPADQLD
+293 VLHVAIPSSQLD
-305 TVKQTYQLFG
+305 EAKQANQLFV

-321 EAQYRSW
+321 ETQYRSW

-339 ESRLIGK
+339 DSKLIGK
-346 TIRETRFRDRYGL
+346 SIREAQFRDRYGL

-364 RRNRGS
+364 RRNRQS
-370 VEQFQDLIL
+370 IEHFQDLLL
-379 QPSDSLLVTGPWAKI
+379 QPSDSLLVTGPWARI

-399 QNHDFVVLEKPAEA
+399 QNHDFVVLETPAEA
-413 SEVVPAFQKMPVA
+413 SDVVPAFQKMPAA
-426 LGITT
+426 LIITT
-431 LMVLSSVFNWMPL
+431 LMVLSSVFNWLPL

-449 IAALAA
+449 LAAIAAI
-455 VVTRC
+455 VTRC
-460 LSAADAYRAIHWQSL
+460 LNAADAYRAIHWQSL

-494 TLIVESLLHVAEGAS
+494 GMIVDGLLGIAENAS
-509 PQTLLVMVFFITA
+509 AQTVLVMVFFLTA
-522 LLTNILSNTA
+522 LMTNILSNTA

-553 PLALTVLFAAS
+553 PLAITVLFAAS

-588 DFIKLGTPML
+588 DFIRLGSPML
-598 LWVFSCCYL
+598 LWVFACCYL
-607 LIPLFFPW
+607 LIPIAFPW

>member
-1 MIVLSIPA
+1 VFSVP
-9 HWHVHIVFVIIAV
+9 VHLHAQSVFIIIAV
-22 AALLMATNR
+22 AALLMTTNR
-31 VRYDMIA
+31 VRYDLIA
-38 IMVMLALMLTGVT
+38 VVVILALMLTGILPVNA
-51 TVGSALSGFGNTVVV
+51 ALSGFGNPVVI
-66 LIAGLLVVGEMLDR
+66 LIAGLLIVGEMLDR

-90 IADHSQGSKTKLLI
+90 IGEHSQGSQSRLLI

-111 MLSAVMSS
+111 LLSAVMSS

-125 FIPIVMRIARH
+125 FIPIVMRIARRSH
-136 TANNPGKLLLPMS
+136 GGAGQLLLPMS

-164 PNLVISGALSSQGF
+164 PNLVISGELSNQGF
-178 QPLGFFSFSIMGAVV
+178 QPLGFFSFSAIGIVV
-193 LAGLMVYMVSVGKH
+193 LAGLMLYMVVIGKH
-207 WLPDS
+207 LLPKADS
-212 GKDET
+212 TDT
-217 LSVQRTIQALWDEYR
+217 TSMRRSIQALWDEYR
-232 VNRELVYLQIGP
+232 VDRELIYLQIGP

-258 YNRHGLRILDLSQ
+258 YKRYGLRVLDLSQ

-293 VLHVAIPADQLD
+293 VLHVAIPSSQLD
-305 TVKQTYQLFG
+305 EAKQANQLFV

-321 EAQYRSW
+321 ETQYRSW

-339 ESRLIGK
+339 DSKLIGK
-346 TIRETRFRDRYGL
+346 SIREAQFRDRYGL

-364 RRNRGS
+364 RRNRQS
-370 VEQFQDLIL
+370 IEHFQDLLL
-379 QPSDSLLVTGPWAKI
+379 QPSDSLLVTGPWARI

-399 QNHDFVVLEKPAEA
+399 QNHDFVVLETPAEA
-413 SEVVPAFQKMPVA
+413 SDVVPAFQKMPAA
-426 LGITT
+426 LIITT
-431 LMVLSSVFNWMPL
+431 LMVLSSVFNWLPL

-449 IAALAA
+449 LAAIAAI
-455 VVTRC
+455 VTRC
-460 LSAADAYRAIHWQSL
+460 LNAADAYRAIHWQSL

-494 TLIVESLLHVAEGAS
+494 GVIVDGLLSIAENAS
-509 PQTLLVMVFFITA
+509 AQTVLVMVFFLTA
-522 LLTNILSNTA
+522 LMTNILSNTA

-553 PLALTVLFAAS
+553 PLAITVLFAAS

-588 DFIKLGTPML
+588 DFIRLGSPML
-598 LWVFSCCYL
+598 LWVFACCYL
-607 LIPLFFPW
+607 LIPIAFPW

>member
-1 MIVLSIPA
+1 MFSVP
-9 HWHVHIVFVIIAV
+9 VHLHAQSVFIIIAV
-22 AALLMATNR
+22 AALLMTTNR
-31 VRYDMIA
+31 VRYDLIA
-38 IMVMLALMLTGVT
+38 VVVILALMMTGILPVNA
-51 TVGSALSGFGNTVVV
+51 ALSGFGNPVVI
-66 LIAGLLVVGEMLDR
+66 LIAGLLIVGEMLDR

-90 IADHSQGSKTKLLI
+90 IGEHSQGSQSRLLI

-111 MLSAVMSS
+111 LLSAVMSS

-125 FIPIVMRIARH
+125 FIPIVMRIARRSH
-136 TANNPGKLLLPMS
+136 GGAGQLLLPMS

-164 PNLVISGALSSQGF
+164 PNLVISGELSNQGF
-178 QPLGFFSFSIMGAVV
+178 QPLGFFSFSAIGIVV
-193 LAGLMVYMVSVGKH
+193 LAGLMLYMVVIGKH
-207 WLPDS
+207 WLPKADS
-212 GKDET
+212 TDT
-217 LSVQRTIQALWDEYR
+217 TSMRRSIQALWDEYR
-232 VNRELVYLQIGP
+232 VDRELIYLQIGP

-258 YNRHGLRILDLSQ
+258 YKRYGLRVLDLSQ

-293 VLHVAIPADQLD
+293 VLHVAIPASQLD
-305 TVKQTYQLFG
+305 EAKQANQLFV

-321 EAQYRSW
+321 ETQYRSW

-339 ESRLIGK
+339 DSKLIGK
-346 TIRETRFRDRYGL
+346 SIREAQFRDRYGL

-364 RRNRGS
+364 RRNRQS
-370 VEQFQDLIL
+370 IEHFQDLLL
-379 QPSDSLLVTGPWAKI
+379 QPSDSLLVTGPWARI

-399 QNHDFVVLEKPAEA
+399 QNHDFVVLETPAEA
-413 SEVVPAFQKMPVA
+413 SDVVPAFQKMPAA
-426 LGITT
+426 LIITT
-431 LMVLSSVFNWMPL
+431 LMVLSSVFNWLPL

-449 IAALAA
+449 LAAIAAI
-455 VVTRC
+455 VTRC
-460 LSAADAYRAIHWQSL
+460 LNAADAYRAIHWQSL

-494 TLIVESLLHVAEGAS
+494 GMIVDGLLGIAENAS
-509 PQTLLVMVFFITA
+509 AQTVLVMVFFLTA
-522 LLTNILSNTA
+522 LMTNILSNTA

-553 PLALTVLFAAS
+553 PLAITVLFAAS

-576 TLIVEPGKYRFS
+576 TLIVEPGKYLFS
-588 DFIKLGTPML
+588 DFIRLGSPML
-598 LWVFSCCYL
+598 LWVFACCYV
-607 LIPLFFPW
+607 LIPIAFPW

>member
-1 MIVLSIPA
+1 MFSVP
-9 HWHVHIVFVIIAV
+9 VHLHAQSVFIIIAV
-22 AALLMATNR
+22 AALLMTTNR
-31 VRYDMIA
+31 VRYDLIA
-38 IMVMLALMLTGVT
+38 VVVILALMLTGILPVNA
-51 TVGSALSGFGNTVVV
+51 ALSGFGNPVVI
-66 LIAGLLVVGEMLDR
+66 LIAGLLIVGEMLDR

-90 IADHSQGSKTKLLI
+90 IGEHSQGSQSRLLI

-111 MLSAVMSS
+111 LLSAVMSS

-125 FIPIVMRIARH
+125 FIPIVMRIARRSH
-136 TANNPGKLLLPMS
+136 GGAGQLLLPMS

-164 PNLVISGALSSQGF
+164 PNLVISGELSNQGF
-178 QPLGFFSFSIMGAVV
+178 QPLGFFSFSAIGIVV
-193 LAGLMVYMVSVGKH
+193 LAGLMFYMVVVGKH
-207 WLPDS
+207 WLPKADS
-212 GKDET
+212 TDT
-217 LSVQRTIQALWDEYR
+217 ASMRRSIQALWDEYR
-232 VNRELVYLQIGP
+232 VDRELIYLQIGP

-258 YNRHGLRILDLSQ
+258 YKRYGLRVLDLSQ

-293 VLHVAIPADQLD
+293 VLHVAIPASQLD
-305 TVKQTYQLFG
+305 EAKQANQLFV

-321 EAQYRSW
+321 ETQYRSW

-339 ESRLIGK
+339 DSKLIGK
-346 TIRETRFRDRYGL
+346 SIREAQFRDRYGL

-364 RRNRGS
+364 RRNRQS
-370 VEQFQDLIL
+370 IEHFQDLLL
-379 QPSDSLLVTGPWAKI
+379 QPSDSLLVTGPWARI

-399 QNHDFVVLEKPAEA
+399 QNHDFVVLETPAEA
-413 SEVVPAFQKMPVA
+413 SDVVPAFQKMPAA
-426 LGITT
+426 LIITT
-431 LMVLSSVFNWMPL
+431 LMVLSSVFNWLPL

-449 IAALAA
+449 LAAIAAI
-455 VVTRC
+455 VTRC
-460 LSAADAYRAIHWQSL
+460 LNAADAYRAIHWQSL

-494 TLIVESLLHVAEGAS
+494 GMIVDGLLGIAENAS
-509 PQTLLVMVFFITA
+509 AQTVLVMVFFLTA
-522 LLTNILSNTA
+522 LMTNILSNTA

-553 PLALTVLFAAS
+553 PLAITVLFAAS
-564 AAFMTP
+564 AALMTP

-588 DFIKLGTPML
+588 DFIRLGSPML
-598 LWVFSCCYL
+598 LWVFACCYV
-607 LIPLFFPW
+607 LIPIAFPW

>member
-1 MIVLSIPA
+1 MFSVP
-9 HWHVHIVFVIIAV
+9 VHLHAQSVFIIIAV
-22 AALLMATNR
+22 AALLMTTNR
-31 VRYDMIA
+31 VRYDLIA
-38 IMVMLALMLTGVT
+38 VVVILALMLTGILPVNA
-51 TVGSALSGFGNTVVV
+51 ALSGFGNPVVI
-66 LIAGLLVVGEMLDR
+66 LIAGLLIVGEMLDR

-90 IADHSQGSKTKLLI
+90 IGEHSQGSQSRLLI

-111 MLSAVMSS
+111 LLSAVMSS

-125 FIPIVMRIARH
+125 FIPIVMRIARRSH
-136 TANNPGKLLLPMS
+136 GGAGQLLLPMS

-164 PNLVISGALSSQGF
+164 PNLVISGELSNQGF
-178 QPLGFFSFSIMGAVV
+178 QPLGFFSFSAIGIVV
-193 LAGLMVYMVSVGKH
+193 LAGLMLYMVVIGKH
-207 WLPDS
+207 LLPKADS
-212 GKDET
+212 TDT
-217 LSVQRTIQALWDEYR
+217 TSMRRSIQALWDEYR
-232 VNRELVYLQIGP
+232 VDRELIYLQIGP

-258 YNRHGLRILDLSQ
+258 YKRYGLRVLDLSQ

-293 VLHVAIPADQLD
+293 VLHVAIPSSQLD
-305 TVKQTYQLFG
+305 EAKQANQLFV

-321 EAQYRSW
+321 ETQYRSW

-339 ESRLIGK
+339 DSKLIGK
-346 TIRETRFRDRYGL
+346 SIREAQFRDRYGL

-364 RRNRGS
+364 RRNRQS
-370 VEQFQDLIL
+370 IEHFQDLLL
-379 QPSDSLLVTGPWAKI
+379 QPSDSLLVTGPWARI

-399 QNHDFVVLEKPAEA
+399 QNHDFVVLETPAEA
-413 SEVVPAFQKMPVA
+413 SDVVPAFQKMPAA
-426 LGITT
+426 LIITT
-431 LMVLSSVFNWMPL
+431 LMVLSSVFNWLPL

-449 IAALAA
+449 LAAIAAI
-455 VVTRC
+455 VTRC
-460 LSAADAYRAIHWQSL
+460 LNAADAYRAIHWQSL

-494 TLIVESLLHVAEGAS
+494 GMIVDGLLGIAENAS
-509 PQTLLVMVFFITA
+509 AQTVLVMVFFLTA
-522 LLTNILSNTA
+522 LMTNILSNTA

-553 PLALTVLFAAS
+553 PLAITVLFAAS

-588 DFIKLGTPML
+588 DFIRLGSPML
-598 LWVFSCCYL
+598 LWVFACCYL
-607 LIPLFFPW
+607 LIPIAFPW

>member
-1 MIVLSIPA
+1 MFSVP
-9 HWHVHIVFVIIAV
+9 VHLHAQSVFIIIAV
-22 AALLMATNR
+22 AALLMTTNR
-31 VRYDMIA
+31 VRYDLIA
-38 IMVMLALMLTGVT
+38 VVVILALMMTGILPVNA
-51 TVGSALSGFGNTVVV
+51 ALSGFGNPVVI
-66 LIAGLLVVGEMLDR
+66 LIAGLLIVGEMLDR

-90 IADHSQGSKTKLLI
+90 IGEHSQGSQSRLLI

-111 MLSAVMSS
+111 LLSAVMSS

-125 FIPIVMRIARH
+125 FIPIVMRIARRSH
-136 TANNPGKLLLPMS
+136 GGAGQLLLPMS

-164 PNLVISGALSSQGF
+164 PNLVISGELSNQGF
-178 QPLGFFSFSIMGAVV
+178 QPLGFFSFSAIGIVV
-193 LAGLMVYMVSVGKH
+193 LAGLMLYMVVIGKH
-207 WLPDS
+207 LLPKADS
-212 GKDET
+212 TDT
-217 LSVQRTIQALWDEYR
+217 TSMRRSIQALWDEYR
-232 VNRELVYLQIGP
+232 VDRELIYLQIGP

-258 YNRHGLRILDLSQ
+258 YKRYGLRVLDLSQ

-293 VLHVAIPADQLD
+293 VLHVAIPSSQLD
-305 TVKQTYQLFG
+305 EAKQANQLFV

-321 EAQYRSW
+321 ETQYRSW

-339 ESRLIGK
+339 DSKLIGK
-346 TIRETRFRDRYGL
+346 SIREAQFRDRYGL

-364 RRNRGS
+364 RRNRQS
-370 VEQFQDLIL
+370 IEHFQDLLL
-379 QPSDSLLVTGPWAKI
+379 QPSDSLLVTGPWARI

-399 QNHDFVVLEKPAEA
+399 QNHDFVVLETPAEA
-413 SEVVPAFQKMPVA
+413 SDVVPAFQKMPAA
-426 LGITT
+426 LIITT
-431 LMVLSSVFNWMPL
+431 LMVLSSVFNWLPL

-449 IAALAA
+449 LAAIAAI
-455 VVTRC
+455 VTRC
-460 LSAADAYRAIHWQSL
+460 LNAADAYRAIHWQSL

-494 TLIVESLLHVAEGAS
+494 GVIVDGLLSIAENAS
-509 PQTLLVMVFFITA
+509 AQTVLVMVFFLTA
-522 LLTNILSNTA
+522 LMTNILSNTA

-553 PLALTVLFAAS
+553 PLAITVLFAAS

-588 DFIKLGTPML
+588 DFIRLGSPML
-598 LWVFSCCYL
+598 LWVFACCYL
-607 LIPLFFPW
+607 LIPIAFPW

>member
-1 MIVLSIPA
+1 MFSVP
-9 HWHVHIVFVIIAV
+9 VHLHAQSVFIIIAV
-22 AALLMATNR
+22 AALLMTTNR
-31 VRYDMIA
+31 VRYDLIA
-38 IMVMLALMLTGVT
+38 VVVILALMLTGILPVNA
-51 TVGSALSGFGNTVVV
+51 ALSGFGNPVVI
-66 LIAGLLVVGEMLDR
+66 LIAGLLIVGEMLDR

-90 IADHSQGSKTKLLI
+90 IGEHSQGSQSRLLI

-111 MLSAVMSS
+111 LLSAVMSS

-125 FIPIVMRIARH
+125 FIPIVMRIARRSH
-136 TANNPGKLLLPMS
+136 GGAGQLLLPMS

-164 PNLVISGALSSQGF
+164 PNLVISGELSNQGF
-178 QPLGFFSFSIMGAVV
+178 QPLGFFSFSAIGIVV
-193 LAGLMVYMVSVGKH
+193 LAGLILYMVVIGKH
-207 WLPDS
+207 WLPKADS
-212 GKDET
+212 TDT
-217 LSVQRTIQALWDEYR
+217 TSMRRSIQALWDEYR
-232 VNRELVYLQIGP
+232 VDRELIYLQIGP

-258 YNRHGLRILDLSQ
+258 YKRYGLRVLDLSQ

-293 VLHVAIPADQLD
+293 VLHVAIPSSQLD
-305 TVKQTYQLFG
+305 EAKQANQLFV

-321 EAQYRSW
+321 ETQYRSW

-339 ESRLIGK
+339 DSKLIGK
-346 TIRETRFRDRYGL
+346 SIREAQFRDRYGL

-364 RRNRGS
+364 RRNRQS
-370 VEQFQDLIL
+370 IEHFQDLLL
-379 QPSDSLLVTGPWAKI
+379 QPSDSLLVTGPWARI

-399 QNHDFVVLEKPAEA
+399 QNHDFVVLETPAEA
-413 SEVVPAFQKMPVA
+413 SDVVPAFQKMPAA
-426 LGITT
+426 LIITT
-431 LMVLSSVFNWMPL
+431 LMVLSSVFNWLPL

-449 IAALAA
+449 LAAIAAI
-455 VVTRC
+455 VTRC
-460 LSAADAYRAIHWQSL
+460 LNAADAYRAIHWQSL

-494 TLIVESLLHVAEGAS
+494 GMIVDGLLGIAENAS
-509 PQTLLVMVFFITA
+509 AQTVLVMVFFLTA
-522 LLTNILSNTA
+522 LMTNILSNTA

-553 PLALTVLFAAS
+553 PLAITVLFAAS

-588 DFIKLGTPML
+588 DFIRLGSPML
-598 LWVFSCCYL
+598 LWVFACCYV
-607 LIPLFFPW
+607 LIPIAFPW

>member
-1 MIVLSIPA
+1 MFSVP
-9 HWHVHIVFVIIAV
+9 VHLHAQSVFIIIAV
-22 AALLMATNR
+22 AALLMTTNR
-31 VRYDMIA
+31 VRYDLIA
-38 IMVMLALMLTGVT
+38 VVVILALMLTGILPVNA
-51 TVGSALSGFGNTVVV
+51 ALSGFGNPVVI
-66 LIAGLLVVGEMLDR
+66 LIAGLLIVGEMLDR

-90 IADHSQGSKTKLLI
+90 IGEHSQGSQSRLLI

-111 MLSAVMSS
+111 LLSAVMSS

-125 FIPIVMRIARH
+125 FIPIVMRIARRSH
-136 TANNPGKLLLPMS
+136 GSAGQLLLPMS

-164 PNLVISGALSSQGF
+164 PNLVISGELSNQGF
-178 QPLGFFSFSIMGAVV
+178 QPLGFFSFSAIGIVV
-193 LAGLMVYMVSVGKH
+193 LAGLMLYMVVVGKH
-207 WLPDS
+207 WLPKADS
-212 GKDET
+212 TDT
-217 LSVQRTIQALWDEYR
+217 ASVRRSIQALWDEYR
-232 VNRELVYLQIGP
+232 VDRELIYLQIGP

-258 YNRHGLRILDLSQ
+258 YKRYGLRVLDLSQ

-293 VLHVAIPADQLD
+293 VLHVAIPSSQLD
-305 TVKQTYQLFG
+305 EAKQANQLFV

-321 EAQYRSW
+321 ETQYRSW

-339 ESRLIGK
+339 DSKLIGK
-346 TIRETRFRDRYGL
+346 SIREAQFRDRYGL

-364 RRNRGS
+364 RRNRQS
-370 VEQFQDLIL
+370 IEHFQDLLL
-379 QPSDSLLVTGPWAKI
+379 QPSDSLLVTGPWARI

-399 QNHDFVVLEKPAEA
+399 QNHDFVVLETPAEA
-413 SEVVPAFQKMPVA
+413 SDVVPAFQKMPAA
-426 LGITT
+426 LIITT
-431 LMVLSSVFNWMPL
+431 LMVLSSVFNWLPL

-449 IAALAA
+449 LAAIAAI
-455 VVTRC
+455 VTRC
-460 LSAADAYRAIHWQSL
+460 LNAADAYRAIHWQSL

-494 TLIVESLLHVAEGAS
+494 GMIVDGLLGIAENAS
-509 PQTLLVMVFFITA
+509 AQTVLVMVFFLTA
-522 LLTNILSNTA
+522 LMTNILSNTA

-553 PLALTVLFAAS
+553 PLAITVLFAAS

-588 DFIKLGTPML
+588 DFIRLGSPML
-598 LWVFSCCYL
+598 LWVFACCYV
-607 LIPLFFPW
+607 LIPIAFPW

>member
-1 MIVLSIPA
+1 MFSVP
-9 HWHVHIVFVIIAV
+9 VHLHAQSVFIIIAV
-22 AALLMATNR
+22 AALLMTTNR
-31 VRYDMIA
+31 VRYDLIA
-38 IMVMLALMLTGVT
+38 VVVILALMLTGILPVNA
-51 TVGSALSGFGNTVVV
+51 ALSGFGNPVVI
-66 LIAGLLVVGEMLDR
+66 LIAGLLIVGEMLDR

-90 IADHSQGSKTKLLI
+90 IGEHSQGSQSRLLI

-111 MLSAVMSS
+111 LLSAVMSS

-125 FIPIVMRIARH
+125 FIPIVMRIARRSH
-136 TANNPGKLLLPMS
+136 GGAGQLLLPMS

-164 PNLVISGALSSQGF
+164 PNLVISGELSNQGF
-178 QPLGFFSFSIMGAVV
+178 QPLGFFSFSAIGIVV
-193 LAGLMVYMVSVGKH
+193 LAGLMLYMVVIGKH
-207 WLPDS
+207 LLPKADS
-212 GKDET
+212 TDT
-217 LSVQRTIQALWDEYR
+217 TSMRRSIQALWDEYR
-232 VNRELVYLQIGP
+232 VDRELIYLQIGP

-258 YNRHGLRILDLSQ
+258 YKRYGLRVLDLSQ

-293 VLHVAIPADQLD
+293 VLHVAIPSSQLD
-305 TVKQTYQLFG
+305 EAKQANQLFV

-321 EAQYRSW
+321 ETQYRSW

-339 ESRLIGK
+339 DSKLIGK
-346 TIRETRFRDRYGL
+346 SIREAQFRDRYGL

-364 RRNRGS
+364 RRNRQS
-370 VEQFQDLIL
+370 IEHFQDLLL
-379 QPSDSLLVTGPWAKI
+379 QPSDSLLVTGPWARI

-399 QNHDFVVLEKPAEA
+399 QNHDFVVLETPAEA
-413 SEVVPAFQKMPVA
+413 SDVVPAFQKMPAA
-426 LGITT
+426 LIITT
-431 LMVLSSVFNWMPL
+431 LMVLSSVFNWLPL

-449 IAALAA
+449 LAAIAAI
-455 VVTRC
+455 VTRC
-460 LSAADAYRAIHWQSL
+460 LNAADAYRAIHWQSL

-494 TLIVESLLHVAEGAS
+494 GVIVDGLLSIAENAS
-509 PQTLLVMVFFITA
+509 AQTVLVMVFFLTA
-522 LLTNILSNTA
+522 LMTNILSNTA

-553 PLALTVLFAAS
+553 PLAITVLFAAS

-588 DFIKLGTPML
+588 DFIRLGSPML
-598 LWVFSCCYL
+598 LWVFACCYL
-607 LIPLFFPW
+607 LIPIAFPW